1 MYSIAKYTENRRCD
15 IMVGMSTL
23 RETIRVYK
31 TRFPFILQT
40 IRPILI
46 CQCLALI
53 AVVAG
58 EFVYVDSFNGWGVA
72 VLWFLRLA
80 IILIALI
87 QMFLYTPAAIRT
99 FQKQAEGQDMDISQ
113 SVLFQRMNML
123 SFIQLFFYY
132 IVYALY
138 IFILALAPGGF
149 LIYLA
154 VIFEKSWGLL
164 MVMPAVIAG
173 IALIAYGSYIN
184 FSKIFFP
191 LNIYFSKGLRPWE
204 CIQESIRIG
213 EGYRKKVWKAVGG
226 FMLLTLVGALIVSA
240 VQYLISPTEFVAT
253 MLSDQY
259 NPSFTY
265 KVLSSFLAIIVG
277 VFAITPLTY
286 MYMSM
291 TYVKIA
297 SGDKK
302 VIS

>member
-15 IMVGMSTL
+15 NIVDMSTL
-23 RETIRVYK
+23 RETIHTYK

-58 EFVYVDSFNGWGVA
+58 EFVYVDSFGGWGTA
-72 VLWFLRLA
+72 ILWFLRLA
-80 IILIALI
+80 VALIALV

-113 SVLFQRMNML
+113 SVLFQRMNLL
-123 SFIQLFFYY
+123 SFVQLFFYY
-132 IVYALY
+132 LVYALY

-154 VIFEKSWGLL
+154 IIFENSWGLL

-173 IALIAYGSYIN
+173 IALIVYGSYIN

-191 LNIYFSKGLRPWE
+191 LNIYFSKGLKPWE

-213 EGYRKKVWKAVGG
+213 EGYRKKVWKSVGG
-226 FMLLTLVGALIVSA
+226 FVLLTLMGALVVSGI
-240 VQYLISPTEFVAT
+240 QYLISPTEFVAT
-253 MLSDQY
+253 VLSDQY
-259 NPSFTY
+259 TPSFAYRT
-265 KVLSSFLAIIVG
+265 LTSFVAIIVG

-286 MYMSM
+286 IYMSKA
-291 TYVKIA
+291 YVKIA
-297 SGDKK
+297 SGDRK